1 MLGSLGTQTW
11 RPRLPSDSRE
21 GAGARVWARSENQRE
36 GHQTPLGPPAHAQLV
51 NACPMSA
58 TGTVSFRA
66 SLTFQ
71 QPLGDAEGSHQ
82 VLRKVQIGRL
92 LAELGEAL
100 GQSCAPEPMAPRT
113 QRHIEQ
119 VAWGDRGAVRGDGWL
134 RRSPPAVLTE
144 VPRTW

>member
-1 MLGSLGTQTW
+1 
-11 RPRLPSDSRE
+11 
-21 GAGARVWARSENQRE
+21 
-36 GHQTPLGPPAHAQLV
+36 
-51 NACPMSA
+51 MSA
-58 TGTVSFRA
+58 TGTVSSRA

-82 VLRKVQIGRL
+82 VLGKVQIGRL

-113 QRHIEQ
+113 QRHVEQ

-144 VPRTW
+144 VSRTW